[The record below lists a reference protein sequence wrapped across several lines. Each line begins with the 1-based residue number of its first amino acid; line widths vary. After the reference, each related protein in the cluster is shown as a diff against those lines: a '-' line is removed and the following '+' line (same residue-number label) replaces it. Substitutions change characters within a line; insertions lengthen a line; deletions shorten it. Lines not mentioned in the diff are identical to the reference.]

1 MQLAD
6 LLDHPQPL
14 PSSPRL
20 LALLLTELK
29 QQQPDLRRIDQ
40 FIKADPVLS
49 LRVLQAANQPSFG
62 LSGQVS
68 SVSEALALLH
78 LDQVH
83 DMVNQIIGQVSFKVG
98 AGLPLSQFWAY
109 SQDCAR
115 VARALAGLLQYKQQA
130 AYVAGLIHAL
140 GELTMR
146 AASPQLAELDES
158 CPALDLRRAITE
170 REAFGFCYLD
180 VSAALAG
187 QAQLPQMVCDAL
199 AYADAPF
206 DNEACEP
213 LAGVLHLAQWRARA
227 NQLGLQKNALTV
239 TFPSMV
245 AEMLGLDIDMVLQ
258 QDPIDWS
265 RQPSGRMP
273 LTVPS

>member
-6 LLDHPQPL
+6 LLDRPQPL
-14 PSSPRL
+14 PSSPRV

-29 QQQPDLRRIDQ
+29 QSQPDLRRVDQ
-40 FIKADPVLS
+40 FIKADPVLT
-49 LRVLQAANQPSFG
+49 LRVLQLANAPSFA
-62 LSGQVS
+62 LSGLVS

-78 LDQVH
+78 LDQVQTL
-83 DMVNQIIGQVSFKVG
+83 VSQAIGQASFKVG
-98 AGLPLSQFWAY
+98 AGLPLAQFWVY

-146 AASPQLAELDES
+146 AAAVGVSELDES
-158 CPALDLRRAITE
+158 CPVLEHRRAFAE
-170 REAFGFCYLD
+170 RQTFGFCYLD
-180 VSAALAG
+180 VSSALAR

-206 DNEACEP
+206 DNDACEP

-239 TFPSMV
+239 TFPSLV
-245 AEMLGLDIDMVLQ
+245 ADMLGLDIDMVLQ

-265 RQPSGRMP
+265 RPVSGPMP
-273 LTVPS
+273 LSTST

>member
-6 LLDHPQPL
+6 LLVHPQPL
-14 PSSPRL
+14 PSSPRV

-29 QQQPDLRRIDQ
+29 QGQPDLRRIDQ
-40 FIKADPVLS
+40 FIKTDPVLS
-49 LRVLQAANQPSFG
+49 LRVLQAANEPAFA
-62 LSGQVS
+62 LCGQVS

-78 LDQVH
+78 LNQVQG
-83 DMVNQIIGQVSFKVG
+83 MVSQSIGQASFKVG
-98 AGLPLSQFWAY
+98 AGLPLAQFWVY
-109 SQDCAR
+109 SQNCAR

-140 GELTMR
+140 GELVMR
-146 AASPQLAELDES
+146 AASPQVAELDES
-158 CPALDLRRAITE
+158 CPPLDLKRALIE
-170 REAFGFCYLD
+170 RKAFGFCYLD
-180 VSAALAG
+180 VSSALAR
-187 QAQLPQMVCDAL
+187 QAQLPQIVCDAL

-206 DNEACEP
+206 DNDACEP
-213 LAGVLHLAQWRARA
+213 LAAVMHLAQWRARA

-239 TFPSMV
+239 TFPSVV

-265 RQPSGRMP
+265 RQASGRMVA
-273 LTVPS
+273 VPPT